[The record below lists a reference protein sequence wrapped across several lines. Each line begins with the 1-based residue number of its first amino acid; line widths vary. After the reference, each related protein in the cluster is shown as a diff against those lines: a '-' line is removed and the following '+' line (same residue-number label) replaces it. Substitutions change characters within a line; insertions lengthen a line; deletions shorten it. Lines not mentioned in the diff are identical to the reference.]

1 LLTQQEYHTK
11 ATHAEDLLSL
21 YYYANEDE
29 TIVAILIVVNV
40 TFNKVDSEIRRS
52 LSISWP
58 LVYTNFIN
66 HRAPDTLMNSACS
79 R

>member
-1 LLTQQEYHTK
+1 MY
-11 ATHAEDLLSL
+11 AEDLLSL
-21 YYYANEDE
+21 YCANEDE
-29 TIVAILIVVNV
+29 TIAILMVVNV

-66 HRAPDTLMNSACS
+66 HSAPDTLMNSACS

>member
-1 LLTQQEYHTK
+1 MLTQQEYHTK
-11 ATHAEDLLSL
+11 AIYAEDLLSL
-21 YYYANEDE
+21 YCANEDE
-29 TIVAILIVVNV
+29 TIVAILMVVNV

-52 LSISWP
+52 LSISGP

-66 HRAPDTLMNSACS
+66 HRAPDTFMNSACS